1 MKIPLLLLW
10 RGWFY
15 LLFLITILLMIPFL
29 FVLTAKQSYY
39 PALWKIIRIWAKIL
53 VYGMGFRL
61 DIDYEQVIEKNKSY
75 MFCPNHS
82 SIIDPFVLILLS
94 KNPIVFVGKKELV
107 KIPIF
112 GFFYKKTV
120 IMVDRSSVSS
130 KKRVFLMARERL
142 KNGISMAIFPEGL
155 VPNEE
160 VVLSPFKRGAFSLAI
175 EFKTTVV
182 PQSYIDCKRLFSWDI
197 LKGGPGTLRIKQ
209 HRFINTDNLSIEHL
223 DGLKEQVFKII
234 HSELSEDKLYMED
247 TDRKK

>member
-1 MKIPLLLLW
+1 
-10 RGWFY
+10 
-15 LLFLITILLMIPFL
+15 MIPFL